1 MEAILEQAVECGSKT
16 FSSLVQNIMMNMYAD
31 SLLKTCRS
39 NWNNQQMS
47 VLLMN
52 SYWSLLVMFYQRYVA
67 PDAPLATFLS
77 SQFSKRGAAI
87 NVRQPE
93 FIENH
98 QTMVLDFRIQSWNSY
113 FFWTGSWSKYV
124 LPYRYVIFSY
134 DKISVWLVVWNM
146 NFIFPYIGNVI
157 IPTDELHHFSEGLV
171 QSPTR

>member
-1 MEAILEQAVECGSKT
+1 
-16 FSSLVQNIMMNMYAD
+16 
-31 SLLKTCRS
+31 
-39 NWNNQQMS
+39 
-47 VLLMN
+47 MN

-113 FFWTGSWSKYV
+113 FFWTDSWSKYV
-124 LPYRYVIFSY
+124 LPYRYFFHI

-146 NFIFPYIGNVI
+146 IFIFHILGMSPSQLTNSIIFQRGWFNHQPYRYYSYINYSHYFGCHSWTITINHQLFI
-157 IPTDELHHFSEGLV
+157 TKLL
-171 QSPTR
+171 